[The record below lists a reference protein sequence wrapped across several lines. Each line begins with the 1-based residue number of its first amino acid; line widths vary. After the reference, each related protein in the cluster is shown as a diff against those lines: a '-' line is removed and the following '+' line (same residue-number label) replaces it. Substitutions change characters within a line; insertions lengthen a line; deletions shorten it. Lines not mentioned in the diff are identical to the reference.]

1 MATVCA
7 FKLDK
12 FRGFSVKR
20 ALHPLCRTM
29 TETEWEM
36 TVKVLASGDA
46 RQDILVLPTPHLQ
59 VGRICFHFITGPT
72 HIDYSSIR
80 TISQVHL

>member
-1 MATVCA
+1 MRSLQEQHSAVATVCA

-20 ALHPLCRTM
+20 ALHPLCMTM

-36 TVKVLASGDA
+36 TVKVLASGDTSPA
-46 RQDILVLPTPHLQ
+46 HPSPPGRQNLFPFHHWANPH
-59 VGRICFHFITGPT
+59 
-72 HIDYSSIR
+72 
-80 TISQVHL
+80 